1 MKTPKIIPLADGGR
15 AELAE
20 SKDAR
25 WWSLRHIAPGNCFRH
40 LRFYHSREEAEAALA
55 YLATN
60 GTLPPYPD
68 EDDDDI
74 PY

>member
-25 WWSLRHIAPGNCFRH
+25 WWSLRHIAPGNSFAY
-40 LRFYHSREEAEAALA
+40 LRIYRTREEAETALA

-68 EDDDDI
+68 EDDDYI

>member
-1 MKTPKIIPLADGGR
+1 MNTPTIIPLADGGR

-25 WWSLRHIAPGNCFRH
+25 WWSLRHIAPGNSFRH
-40 LRFYHSREEAEAALA
+40 LRFYHSRQEAETALA
-55 YLATN
+55 YLQIN
-60 GTLPPYPD
+60 LTLPPYPD

-74 PY
+74 PL

>member
-1 MKTPKIIPLADGGR
+1 MNTLKIIPLADGGR
-15 AELAE
+15 AKLAVT
-20 SKDAR
+20 KDAR
-25 WWSLRHIAPGNCFRH
+25 WWSLRHILPSSGFAP
-40 LRFYHSREEAEAALA
+40 LRIYRTREEAEAALA